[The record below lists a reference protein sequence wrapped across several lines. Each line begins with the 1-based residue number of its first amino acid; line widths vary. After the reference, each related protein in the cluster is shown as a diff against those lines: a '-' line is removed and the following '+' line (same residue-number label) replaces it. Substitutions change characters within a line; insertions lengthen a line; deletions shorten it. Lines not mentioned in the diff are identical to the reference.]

1 MRLILRLQINKLN
14 HLITDV
20 LCFEG
25 EKKLVRKAVM
35 TYKNMNT
42 AVRKLLILFSIDN
55 SIKNLS

>member
-1 MRLILRLQINKLN
+1 MRLILRLQINNLN

-25 EKKLVRKAVM
+25 EKKLVRKVVM